1 MFVIDRTRGGT
12 DEIPEETIDM
22 AGTTG
27 NIYSITINQV
37 PSCTCPDNQKGNQ
50 CKHIVYVSPTPP
62 SNPPISPQLTPPSPP
77 RSSTTSSKPPH
88 TCNTN
93 SPSSP
98 PNSAPYSPL
107 PPPLPPRPQ
116 PQPPQTPL
124 PTAKKSPA
132 TVRSAL
138 RNSSPRARRSFGVR
152 LRAGIISIGL
162 VLNSGRKVRR
172 GRRFVAFIGML
183 AFS

>member
-1 MFVIDRTRGGT
+1 
-12 DEIPEETIDM
+12 M

-50 CKHIVYVSPTPP
+50 CKHIVYVSSLSYSHPTRKCISTNTPP
-62 SNPPISPQLTPPSPP
+62 PP

-88 TCNTN
+88 TSNTN

-138 RNSSPRARRSFGVR
+138 WNSSPRAKRSFGVR